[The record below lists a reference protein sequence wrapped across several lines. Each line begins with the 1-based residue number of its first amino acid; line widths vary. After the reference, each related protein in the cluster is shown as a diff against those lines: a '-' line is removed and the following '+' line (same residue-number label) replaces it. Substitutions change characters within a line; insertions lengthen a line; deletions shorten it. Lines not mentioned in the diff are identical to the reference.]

1 MRNSAKIGN
10 NGSSANAVAKG
21 GSAEAVNQ
29 EKSVKIGNNGSP
41 TKAVTQEGSAKIMAK
56 CGSANAVAKSNSA
69 KIGIIGSSANAVAK
83 VDSAKSVTDGSVAKI
98 KAVGRAVRS
107 PRFDREW
114 RVLIDFLPAERR
126 AVMTEAIRAYQI
138 DGTEPSGLQGAE
150 LMAFRLIKKVVDRRR
165 RQREAYRRRRGAGH
179 ADGLAVESGYSA
191 PALGASTRSGGVARP
206 NVESAFDKTSR
217 RGGIA
222 LLGTTSCLGETAPAE
237 TDSSAV
243 VSCTDEALCVE
254 SECAAA
260 DVAGASNKVPDK
272 APKQCRP
279 NPKRG
284 LLKAL
289 ESHLSRRVRCAN
301 RGGGRQ
307 R

>member
-1 MRNSAKIGN
+1 MAKC
-10 NGSSANAVAKG
+10 GSSKTVAKGNSTEIGIIENPTNAVAKG
-21 GSAEAVNQ
+21 D
-29 EKSVKIGNNGSP
+29 P
-41 TKAVTQEGSAKIMAK
+41 
-56 CGSANAVAKSNSA
+56 A
-69 KIGIIGSSANAVAK
+69 KIG
-83 VDSAKSVTDGSVAKI
+83 TDGSVAKI
-98 KAVGRAVRS
+98 KAVGKAVRA

-179 ADGLAVESGYSA
+179 ADGLAVESEHSASA
-191 PALGASTRSGGVARP
+191 PGASLRSGGVVRP
-206 NVESAFDKTSR
+206 NEESAPDKTSR

-222 LLGTTSCLGETAPAE
+222 PLDKSSCLGEIAPSDA
-237 TDSSAV
+237 DSSSDVA
-243 VSCTDEALCVE
+243 SRTE
-254 SECAAA
+254 SGRAAA
-260 DVAGASNKVPDK
+260 DVAGASDKAPDKAPDKVSDK
-272 APKQCRP
+272 APKQCRPGLKPCRP

-307 R
+307 C